1 MVVAEQKI
9 KRNASASA
17 FGWEFQANAAIVLF
31 IRNIEDADSVRVEGA
46 REDIE
51 IYLSNGQT
59 IYSQAKAQMENDP
72 GKNSTTR
79 FNEALRTLADNS
91 MKDDCEQ
98 LIYVTNDDYPLG
110 KSLDLSTF
118 HGGGYLGFDELTPEM
133 QAYVSEKAAA
143 LGMTDTDLSK
153 LSIMVI
159 SFRGKDPETR
169 HKAIRTRVQDLLGK
183 LDLNRRGTINDGL
196 LRDQWGLL
204 FQENAGNSDTSICLS
219 KEDFVWPIIVM
230 LCKVGEGDSCFA
242 DYDDDLVQDILSE
255 YSSTINYQSQ
265 KFEFVTKLA
274 AAFESFASLN
284 GTGRLDATRRSFIDA
299 HWKDYIE
306 ELGLDAVA
314 DNEVQELVARLIL
327 QKVLYRQRIIEVV
340 KEGVNLAD

>member
-1 MVVAEQKI
+1 MTQDDTKQ
-9 KRNASASA
+9 RNASAAA

-79 FNEALRTLADNS
+79 FKNALKTLAEDAA
-91 MKDDCEQ
+91 KDDCEQ

-110 KSLDLSTF
+110 KDHDLSTF
-118 HGGGYLGFDELTPEM
+118 HGGAYLDFDELTTEM
-133 QAYVSEKAAA
+133 QVYIREKAST
-143 LGMTDTDLSK
+143 LGMTEDSLSK
-153 LSIMVI
+153 LSILVI
-159 SFRGKDPETR
+159 GFKGKDPETR
-169 HKAIRTRVQDLLGK
+169 HKAIRSRVQDLLDK
-183 LDLNRRGTINDGL
+183 LDLSRHGTINDGL

-204 FQENAGNSDTSICLS
+204 FQENAGNSDTSISLS

-255 YSSTINYQSQ
+255 YSSTISYQSQ
-265 KFEFVTKLA
+265 KFEFVTKLT

-284 GTGRLDATRRSFIDA
+284 GTGRLTNTRRDFIDA

-314 DNEVQELVARLIL
+314 DKEVRELVARLIL
-327 QKVLYRQRIIEVV
+327 QKVLYRQRIIKIV
-340 KEGVNLAD
+340 KEGVNLAN

>member
-1 MVVAEQKI
+1 MTQDDVKQ
-9 KRNASASA
+9 RNASAA
-17 FGWEFQANAAIVLF
+17 ALGWEFQANAAIVLF

-59 IYSQAKAQMENDP
+59 IYSQAKAQMGNDP

-79 FNEALRTLADNS
+79 FNNALKTLAEDATRE
-91 MKDDCEQ
+91 DCRQ

-118 HGGGYLGFDELTPEM
+118 HGGGYLGFDELTSEM

-143 LGMTDTDLSK
+143 LGMTYDDLSK

-159 SFRGKDPETR
+159 SFKGNDPETR
-169 HKAIRTRVQDLLGK
+169 HKAIRSRVQDLLDK
-183 LDLNRRGTINDGL
+183 LDLSRYGSINDGL

-204 FQENAGNSDTSICLS
+204 FQENAGNSDSSIKLS

-242 DYDDDLVQDILSE
+242 DYDDDLVQDVLAE
-255 YSSTINYQSQ
+255 YSSTISYQSQ
-265 KFEFVTKLA
+265 KFEFVTKLI
-274 AAFESFASLN
+274 AAFESYASLN
-284 GTGRLDATRRSFIDA
+284 GAGSPSVTRRVFIDA
-299 HWKDYIE
+299 RWEDYIE
-306 ELGLDAVA
+306 ELGLDVVA
-314 DNEVQELVARLIL
+314 DKEVQELVAKLIL
-327 QKVLYRQRIIEVV
+327 QKVLHRQRVIKVV
-340 KEGVNLAD
+340 KEGVNLAN